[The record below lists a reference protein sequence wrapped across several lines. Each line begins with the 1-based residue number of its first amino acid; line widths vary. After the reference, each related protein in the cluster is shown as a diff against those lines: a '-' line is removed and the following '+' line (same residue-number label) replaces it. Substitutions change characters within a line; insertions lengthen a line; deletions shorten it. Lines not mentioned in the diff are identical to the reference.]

1 MPEIPFQPRKVRY
14 PSTVQEM
21 FWLCEQMEEAEAS
34 GEEKPFEVLLSTAFV
49 HDLAFRILRLENSIL
64 NLVGDANDDTD
75 DVEFPFS

>member
-1 MPEIPFQPRKVRY
+1 MPEFFQPKKVRY

-21 FWLCEQMEEAEAS
+21 FWLCEQMEEAELA

-49 HDLAFRILRLENSIL
+49 HDLAFRVLRLENSIL

-75 DVEFPFS
+75 DVGVPFS